1 MRLIYDL
8 FLDMIFSTLKDH
20 ANSKIYS
27 IFFHLHIASGFHV
40 FYFTFFNRIH
50 VDEVRSFMAA
60 AKLDKFKLPRILNV
74 CLHWLS
80 PVFVEIFVYVCGI
93 TFKLI
98 LLLEVICFLQA
109 EIETDSLSLQ
119 IPLLVH

>member
-1 MRLIYDL
+1 
-8 FLDMIFSTLKDH
+8 
-20 ANSKIYS
+20 
-27 IFFHLHIASGFHV
+27 
-40 FYFTFFNRIH
+40 
-50 VDEVRSFMAA
+50 MAA